1 MSEYTIDGAPVAHEG
16 FVARALDPGRSC
28 VVEACAGSGK
38 TWLLVGRILRALLAG
53 AAPGQILAITFT
65 RRAAQEM
72 RERLLADLGTLACGT
87 EDEALAML
95 RVRGLSPEESNR
107 ALPAARGLYER
118 VTVAENPVAIETF
131 HGWFGRLLRAAPLET
146 GLGVYEQTLAE
157 RIEPWME
164 EAWADFCALLLRPDS
179 ADRLRDYEEL
189 VRWTGDAAAEMLLRN
204 FVRHRADWWCF
215 RGSDS
220 DHEAIARSGAPLR
233 ARLRELLG
241 ADDIAP
247 AAALQAPQLRAD
259 LIAMRDTW
267 RAIRDPGVYLSNA
280 IAGAEAWLATQDAL
294 RGDAPG
300 EACLTAFLEMLLTQN
315 GTPRTVLD
323 PDRIEKKCK
332 HVPDRQAAYRA
343 RYESVVA
350 AAEALRDARMEWEAL
365 RINECGL
372 RCGVHL
378 LAAFQDRKRR
388 AGVVD
393 FTDLEWIA
401 HRLLADPDC
410 AAYTQAWLDARY
422 RHLLVDEFQDTNP
435 LQWQIL
441 QSWLAAYDGDADR
454 PSVFLVGDP
463 KQSIYRFRGAE
474 PRVFDV
480 ARARLARDFGAAAL
494 RTNVTRRNAPELVAL
509 FNQVFADAN
518 PLYQG
523 QRTLSSGPGGYAV
536 LPRIASDT
544 GRSAGGVPDGAA
556 EGATGDGV
564 ARTRDA
570 LTQARAED
578 VRDER
583 YREGLQLAAA
593 IAAWRARTTVTEGEE
608 ERPACWSDVL
618 VLVRR
623 RTYAGELE
631 RAFRDA
637 GIPFLSARRGSLLHQ
652 LEVEDLVALLEFLAV
667 PDDDLQ
673 LARALRSPV
682 FDCDEE
688 DLRRLAEARH
698 GCAVPPANGAVSG
711 AEKRVGPDVH
721 HAGEPSW
728 WSGLSTLRVAS
739 PALTRARDLLS
750 RWLPL
755 AGVLPVHD
763 LLDRVVHESDLRA
776 RYAAAAPVTAGAQ
789 IQANI
794 DALLELA
801 LTLDAGRFPSLARFL
816 GELRDLR
823 EADDSHADE
832 GIAADEDAVHLMT
845 VHAAK
850 GLEAPIV
857 ALPDTHL
864 PDAQEDR
871 NDVLIAWLPDRP
883 APDHVSLIAKLSRM
897 GASRLPWIEQDR
909 AQRRQEDWNLL
920 YVAMTRAQQ
929 VLLVSGV
936 DSPRAGSGTWYERIA
951 AHAPSAGNAASVVP
965 LPADLRSGAAAEPRF
980 ADAGPRF
987 RDFRP
992 APVPSAVGRR
1002 NVAEP
1007 TAAESTRAQRIGIA
1021 WHALLERTDGRE
1033 PGRISAEL
1041 VAHEFAIS
1049 LSDAQAA
1056 IAAAERVRSAPDLA
1070 RFFAPAGAESVIAA
1084 DAELELVARD
1094 GAPLRIDRLV
1104 EFEDALW
1111 ILDFKWTLNPAAL
1124 PAYREQLRRYAG
1136 ALADAGLDRAP
1147 DGAPPDRRKAI
1158 RMLLVGSDV
1167 QVVEVPAS

>member
-1 MSEYTIDGAPVAHEG
+1 MSEYTVDGAAVPHER
-16 FVARALDPGRSC
+16 FIARALDPARSC

-72 RERLLADLGTLACGT
+72 RGRLLADLGTLACGT
-87 EDEALAML
+87 DDEALAML
-95 RVRGLSPEESNR
+95 RLRGLSPDEAAR
-107 ALPAARGLYER
+107 VLPAARGLYER
-118 VTVAENPVAIETF
+118 VTVAENPIAIETF
-131 HGWFGRLLRAAPLET
+131 HGWFGRLLRAAPIET
-146 GLGVYEQTLAE
+146 GPGVYEQTLVD
-157 RIEPWME
+157 RIEPWMD

-189 VRWTGDAAAEMLLRN
+189 VRWTGDAAAETLLRN

-220 DHEAIARSGAPLR
+220 DDEAIARSSAPMR

-241 ADDIAP
+241 ADDRSP

-259 LIAMRDTW
+259 LIAMCETW
-267 RAIRDPGVYLSNA
+267 RAIPDPGVYLRNA
-280 IAGAEAWLATQDAL
+280 IAGAEAWLAAQDV
-294 RGDAPG
+294 RGG
-300 EACLTAFLEMLLTQN
+300 EASDAACLAAFLDIILTQN

-332 HVPDRQAAYRA
+332 QVPEGPAAYRA
-343 RYESVVA
+343 RHQSIVA
-350 AAEALRDARMEWEAL
+350 AAEALRDAQMEWEAL

-372 RCGVHL
+372 RCGAHL
-378 LAAFQDRKRR
+378 LAGFQERKRR
-388 AGVVD
+388 AGAVD

-401 HRLLADPDC
+401 HQLLVDPDC
-410 AAYTQAWLDARY
+410 AAYTQSWLDARY

-480 ARARLARDFGAAAL
+480 ARACLARDFGAAAL

-509 FNQVFADAN
+509 FNQVFSGAN

-523 QRTLSSGPGGYAV
+523 QRTLASTSGGFAV
-536 LPRIASDT
+536 LPRIAPQT
-544 GRSAGGVPDGAA
+544 GRGAGGAAGSAMEGAAGDGAA
-556 EGATGDGV
+556 
-564 ARTRDA
+564 RPRDA
-570 LTQARAED
+570 LTQARAEEI
-578 VRDER
+578 RDER

-593 IAAWRARTTVTEGEE
+593 IAAWRACATVPEGAA
-608 ERPACWSDVL
+608 ERPARWSDVL

-637 GIPFLSARRGSLLHQ
+637 GIPFLSARRGSLLQQ
-652 LEVEDLVALLEFLAV
+652 LEVEDLIALLEFLAA

-688 DLRRLAEARH
+688 DLRALADTGEH
-698 GCAVPPANGAVSG
+698 PAPHAPGATSG
-711 AEKRVGPDVH
+711 AELPDC
-721 HAGEPSW
+721 W
-728 WSGLSTLRVAS
+728 WSRLSTRTAAS
-739 PALTRARDLLS
+739 PALGRARDLLS

-763 LLDRVVHESDLRA
+763 LLDRVIHESDLRA

-823 EADDSHADE
+823 DADDSNADE

-857 ALPDTHL
+857 VLPDTHL

-871 NDVLIAWLPDRP
+871 NDVLVAWLPDRP
-883 APDHVSLIAKLSRM
+883 APDHVSLIARLSRM
-897 GASRLPWIEQDR
+897 GTSRLPWIEQDR

-951 AHAPSAGNAASVVP
+951 AHAPPQAGAEP
-965 LPADLRSGAAAEPRF
+965 ELPRPVDRLPGAGADPRAAA
-980 ADAGPRF
+980 AGPRF

-992 APVPSAVGRR
+992 ARVPVPALVPGPVGSR
-1002 NVAEP
+1002 N
-1007 TAAESTRAQRIGIA
+1007 AAEQTEAQRIGIA
-1021 WHALLERTDGRE
+1021 WHALLERAGGQETGTV
-1033 PGRISAEL
+1033 SAER
-1041 VAHEFAIS
+1041 VAREFAIS
-1049 LSDAQAA
+1049 PSDAQAA
-1056 IAAAERVRSAPDLA
+1056 IAAAERVRNAPDLA
-1070 RFFAPAGAESVIAA
+1070 QFFTPAGTGPVIAA

-1094 GAPLRIDRLV
+1094 GSLLRIDRLV
-1104 EFEDALW
+1104 EFDDAIW
-1111 ILDFKWTLNPAAL
+1111 ILDFKWSLNAASL
-1124 PAYREQLRRYAG
+1124 PGYRAQLQRYAQ
-1136 ALADAGLDRAP
+1136 ALADAGLGEGP
-1147 DGAPPDRRKAI
+1147 EGAAQAQRKPI
-1158 RMLLVGSDV
+1158 RMLLVGSDGATV
-1167 QVVEVPAS
+1167 AVARD

>member
-1 MSEYTIDGAPVAHEG
+1 MSEYTIDGAAVPHER
-16 FVARALDPGRSC
+16 FIARALDPARSC

-72 RERLLADLGTLACGT
+72 QGRLLADLGTLACGT
-87 EDEALAML
+87 DDEALAML
-95 RVRGLSPEESNR
+95 RLRGLSPDEAAR
-107 ALPAARGLYER
+107 ALPAARGLHER

-146 GLGVYEQTLAE
+146 GLGVYEQTLVE

-189 VRWTGDAAAEMLLRN
+189 VRWTGDAAAETLLRN
-204 FVRHRADWWCF
+204 FVRHRADWWSF

-220 DHEAIARSGAPLR
+220 DDEAIARSNAPMR

-241 ADDIAP
+241 ADDTSP
-247 AAALQAPQLRAD
+247 AGALQAPQLRTD

-267 RAIRDPGVYLSNA
+267 RAIRDPGVHLNNA
-280 IAGAEAWLATQDAL
+280 IAGVEAWLAAQDA
-294 RGDAPG
+294 RGGEAAD
-300 EACLTAFLEMLLTQN
+300 EACLAAFLEIILTQS

-332 HVPDRQAAYRA
+332 HVPERQAAYRA

-350 AAEALRDARMEWEAL
+350 VAEALRDARMEWEAL

-372 RCGVHL
+372 RCGAHL
-378 LAAFQDRKRR
+378 LAGFQERKRR
-388 AGVVD
+388 AGAVD

-401 HRLLADPDC
+401 HQLLADPDC
-410 AAYTQAWLDARY
+410 AAYTQSWLDARY

-454 PSVFLVGDP
+454 PGVFLVGDP

-480 ARARLARDFGAAAL
+480 ARACLARDFGAAAL

-509 FNQVFADAN
+509 FNQVFAGAN

-523 QRTLSSGPGGYAV
+523 QRTLASTPGGFAV
-536 LPRIASDT
+536 LPRIAPPT
-544 GRSAGGVPDGAA
+544 GRGAGAA
-556 EGATGDGV
+556 ECATGEGA
-564 ARTRDA
+564 ARPRDA

-593 IAAWRARTTVTEGEE
+593 LAAWRARTTVPEGAA
-608 ERPACWSDVL
+608 ERPARWSDVL
-618 VLVRR
+618 VLIRR

-652 LEVEDLVALLEFLAV
+652 LEVEDLVALLEFLAA

-688 DLRRLAEARH
+688 DLRALAEAGER
-698 GCAVPPANGAVSG
+698 PAPHAPAAMSG
-711 AEKRVGPDVH
+711 AERNARAERQDC
-721 HAGEPSW
+721 W
-728 WSGLSTLRVAS
+728 WSRLSTRTAAS
-739 PALTRARDLLS
+739 PALGRARDLLL

-763 LLDRVVHESDLRA
+763 LLDRVIHESDLRA

-823 EADDSHADE
+823 EADDSNADE

-864 PDAQEDR
+864 PDGQEDR
-871 NDVLIAWLPDRP
+871 NDVLVAWLPDRP

-897 GASRLPWIEQDR
+897 GTSRLPWIEQDR
-909 AQRRQEDWNLL
+909 IQRRQEDWNLL

-936 DSPRAGSGTWYERIA
+936 DSQRAGSGTWYERIA
-951 AHAPSAGNAASVVP
+951 AHAPPQAG
-965 LPADLRSGAAAEPRF
+965 AEPEVTPAAGRLPGTG
-980 ADAGPRF
+980 ADPRAAGRGPRF

-992 APVPSAVGRR
+992 APVPGLISSRTA
-1002 NVAEP
+1002 AEP
-1007 TAAESTRAQRIGIA
+1007 TAAQRIGIA
-1021 WHALLERTDGRE
+1021 WHALLERVRGQDAGTG
-1033 PGRISAEL
+1033 SAER
-1041 VAHEFAIS
+1041 VAREFAIS
-1049 LSDAQAA
+1049 PAEAREA
-1056 IAAAERVRSAPDLA
+1056 IAAAERVRNAPDLA
-1070 RFFAPAGAESVIAA
+1070 RFFAPVGTGAVIAA

-1104 EFEDALW
+1104 EFDDALW
-1111 ILDFKWTLNPAAL
+1111 ILDFKWSLSPASL
-1124 PAYREQLRRYAG
+1124 PGYRDQLRRYAQ
-1136 ALADAGLDRAP
+1136 ALADAGLDRRP
-1147 DGAPPDRRKAI
+1147 GGAGQEEREEERKPI
-1158 RMLLVGSDV
+1158 RMLLVGSDGATV
-1167 QVVEVPAS
+1167 AVAGG